1 MRVNTAN
8 THVFVLYSP
17 NKTNQER
24 TTKMKKA
31 IMNRSLGKRKVN
43 SNTKESLELLMLA
56 VPGIILTIIFCYI
69 PMFGVVIAF
78 KNYNPNLGILGSEW
92 VGFKNF
98 EFFFTSNDFGRLM
111 RNTVLY
117 SVWFLIINN
126 LSAIVVA
133 TMFYNVRSKS
143 ALKYYQ
149 TTAILPSFMSIVLIS
164 YIVYIFLNPS
174 IGVLNVL
181 LESLGLDRVN
191 WYAEPKYWPVIL
203 SIVEVWKGVG
213 MGCLI
218 YYATMVGIDET
229 LFEAARM
236 DGANKWQQIVNILI
250 PEISTLICLNIIR
263 GVGGIIGGDF
273 GLFYQ
278 IPRNVGALYET
289 TDILNTY
296 TFRALQTGSNFGR
309 TGAIGL
315 FSSVAGM
322 ILIVISNTVIKKI
335 DEDKSMF

>member
-1 MRVNTAN
+1 
-8 THVFVLYSP
+8 
-17 NKTNQER
+17 
-24 TTKMKKA
+24 MKKA

-296 TFRALQTGSNFGR
+296 TFRALQTGSNLGR